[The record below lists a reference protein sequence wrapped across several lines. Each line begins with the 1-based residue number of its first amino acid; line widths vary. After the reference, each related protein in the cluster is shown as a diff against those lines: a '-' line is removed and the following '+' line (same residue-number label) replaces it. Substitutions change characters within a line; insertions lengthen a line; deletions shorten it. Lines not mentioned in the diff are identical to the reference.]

1 MAITFKLKSHKDM
14 PIACTICTVLMFACF
29 FALCV
34 AFAKTDSLKLFV
46 EWSRYHQLFCLTM
59 LAAGDIFL
67 IAMDISVALQLHK

>member
-1 MAITFKLKSHKDM
+1 
-14 PIACTICTVLMFACF
+14 MFACF